1 MGGAPGVVAMVKDR
15 VGNIYEG
22 FAAVRDLNTKTQMT
36 TESVFSL
43 FSTTKAITGAALM
56 KLHD

>member
-1 MGGAPGVVAMVKDR
+1 MVKDR